1 MVVTMQQ
8 VLDALNSFEP
18 DYSEAE
24 IFGSEALPHLEVL
37 VKTAEPLL
45 ASKAACM
52 ASMIQDTRS
61 VNILME
67 CTKSEYREVRV
78 AAAIGSGNLSVPGI
92 DKILGVL
99 TNDQD
104 EGVRRIAVKTT
115 ELRREGGYDHHFDKS
130 RTTTKKR

>member
-8 VLDALNSFEP
+8 VLDALNPFEP

-24 IFGSEALPHLEVL
+24 IFGSEALPHLEIL

-45 ASKAACM
+45 ASKAASM

-61 VNILME
+61 VNILMT
-67 CTKSEYREVRV
+67 CTKSKFREVRV
-78 AAAIGSGNLSVPGI
+78 AAAVGSGNLRVPGV

-104 EGVRRIAVKTT
+104 EGVRRIAVKSI
-115 ELRREGGYDHHFDKS
+115 ESRREAG
-130 RTTTKKR
+130 